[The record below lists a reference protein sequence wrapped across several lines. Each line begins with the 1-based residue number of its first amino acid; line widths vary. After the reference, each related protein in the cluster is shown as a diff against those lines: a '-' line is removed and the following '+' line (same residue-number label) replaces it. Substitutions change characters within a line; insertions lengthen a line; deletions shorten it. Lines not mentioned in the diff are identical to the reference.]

1 MNHLKLFSVLLSVI
15 FAFTITSC
23 SPAIKTTGSWVN
35 REKLPA
41 EPIKSVFIIAFSDD
55 MNVKA
60 YLEEDLAVAAQKKGL
75 KTYKSI
81 DVIGA
86 VEMKFI
92 APVKDVF
99 MKKLEALNCETI
111 FTVALVNSQSETKYV
126 SGPSLTTYAPYSY
139 HMPPSNN
146 AYYTG
151 YDLNNAPYGG
161 FGGYYSYAVSTISSP
176 GYYTT
181 DNKYF
186 LEAKMFNLKTEELL
200 FSIQTT
206 ANNPDAIQKSG
217 KEYTQ
222 AVMDEIKSMG
232 LQKK

>member
-1 MNHLKLFSVLLSVI
+1 MNITKILSLLPVVVFVL
-15 FAFTITSC
+15 TINSC

-41 EPIKSVFIIAFSDD
+41 EPIKSVFIIAFTDD
-55 MNVKA
+55 MEKKA

-81 DVIGA
+81 DVIGP
-86 VEMKFI
+86 VEMKYV

-99 MKKLEALNCETI
+99 MKKLQALSCETI
-111 FTVALVNSQSETKYV
+111 FTIALVNAASETKYV
-126 SGPSLTTYAPYSY
+126 PGSSVTTYAPYSY
-139 HMPPSNN
+139 HMPPSNG

-151 YDLNNAPYGG
+151 WELSNANYGG
-161 FGGYYSYAVSTISSP
+161 FGGYYSYAVNTISAP

-186 LEAKMFNLKTEELL
+186 LEAKMFDLKTEELL
-200 FSIQTT
+200 FSIQTE
-206 ANNPDAIQKSG
+206 AKNPDIIAKSG

-222 AVMDEIKSMG
+222 SLMDEINRLG
-232 LQKK
+232 LRKK